1 MAVLCSNVKRGVSQ
15 SLGLLID
22 FLAFSSEDSNHIEI
36 AVFARSPNMLERL
49 LARVTL
55 AQVVG

>member
-1 MAVLCSNVKRGVSQ
+1 MAVLGSNMKRGVSQ
-15 SLGLLID
+15 SLGLLVD
-22 FLAFSSEDSNHIEI
+22 FLTFPGEDSDHIEI
-36 AVFARSPNMLERL
+36 AILARSPNMLERL